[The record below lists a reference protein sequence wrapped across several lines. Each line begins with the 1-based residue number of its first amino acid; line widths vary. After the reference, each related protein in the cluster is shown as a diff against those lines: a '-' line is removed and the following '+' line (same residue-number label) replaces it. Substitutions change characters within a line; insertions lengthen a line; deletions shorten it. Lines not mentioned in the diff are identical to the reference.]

1 MHVSC
6 IKLRIQTS
14 LSYIGKTDL
23 FLKVLEN
30 GTSLQQISLALKWKI
45 LTLFSKVNW
54 FEGNSKFQLASN
66 SEFQIPLQ
74 KSVFNNTGRNTSF
87 SVLYLKI
94 SESMKSSSESLWW
107 ILNIWSNWQP
117 DNVPVR
123 KLKLWNVG
131 KSFFQWFG
139 ST

>member
-6 IKLRIQTS
+6 VKLRIQTS

-45 LTLFSKVNW
+45 LTLFSKMNW

-131 KSFFQWFG
+131 KFFFQWFG
-139 ST
+139 SI